1 MTTHLDGCCTNP
13 LCPCHTAHSDESG
26 MTSEP
31 VRDSDTAT
39 AKAAVA
45 EAEEH
50 LRLAQRKYL
59 RSLEANDRIGQVAF
73 LLYQHAVQREDD
85 WEGPVTWEHWHDLQI
100 EEERDDWRELA
111 AQILA
116 LIDGGDA

>member
-1 MTTHLDGCCTNP
+1 MNEHN
-13 LCPCHTAHSDESG
+13 
-26 MTSEP
+26 
-31 VRDSDTAT
+31 VDTVAA

-50 LRLAQRKYL
+50 LRLAQRAYL
-59 RSLEANDRIGQVAF
+59 RSLEADDRISQVAF
-73 LLYQHAVQREDD
+73 LLYQQAVQREPD
-85 WEGPVTWEHWHDLQI
+85 WNGPVTWEDWHDLQI

-116 LIDGGDA
+116 LIDGPVCD